1 MPQSTTKVRSDL
13 ASIEV
18 TGESANVIL
27 SHGTISIWF
36 GRNAKESSV
45 SRILMT
51 ISKVDYATEHE
62 KEVLC
67 NFEEINEFENNGYIL
82 SSYAR
87 KDSRYRAIFVV
98 PFSNRRALESFVAS
112 VQRDLEHNEV
122 RMTLRWRGGLARM
135 RILCQ
140 ELRRLDCFA
149 LVTPAFQG
157 NPLRSDYR

>member
-1 MPQSTTKVRSDL
+1 MSQFTTKARSDL
-13 ASIEV
+13 VSVEV
-18 TGESANVIL
+18 TGESAYVVL
-27 SHGTISIWF
+27 THGTISIWF
-36 GRNAKESSV
+36 GRNAAENLV

-67 NFEEINEFENNGYIL
+67 DFEEINEFENNGYIL

-87 KDSRYRAIFVV
+87 KDTRYRAIFVV
-98 PFSNRRALESFVAS
+98 PFSNRRALDSFVAS

-149 LVTPAFQG
+149 LVTPAFRD
-157 NPLRSDYR
+157 NL